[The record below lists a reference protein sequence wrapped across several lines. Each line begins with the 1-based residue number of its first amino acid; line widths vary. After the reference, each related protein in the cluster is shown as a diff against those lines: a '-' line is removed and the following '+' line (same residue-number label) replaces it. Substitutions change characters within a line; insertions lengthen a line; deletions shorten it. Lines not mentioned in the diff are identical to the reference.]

1 MSNNKELIEIAHTKM
16 PFGKYEGYFL
26 VDLPEHYVVWYHN
39 KGFPTGKIGKQ
50 LQLVYEIKLN
60 GLEDLIR
67 QIKKQY
73 PKL

>member
-1 MSNNKELIEIAHTKM
+1 MTNNKELIEIAHTKM

-39 KGFPTGKIGKQ
+39 KGFPTGKLGTQ

-67 QIKKQY
+67 QIKKRY
-73 PKL
+73 PKP